1 MKTSIILFFPLLT
14 AFAAGQA
21 SAQPAGKPA
30 AQSATK
36 APTKAP
42 PAKTEPGKPLQVPAG
57 AVEAEPGLF
66 RYTDSGG
73 KKWMYRRTPFGVVR
87 WEDKPSDASA
97 AAPLGDNLK
106 AFEEGDA
113 IRFERTTPFGVSK
126 WVKKKSELDDQ
137 ERSVW
142 ERDRA
147 QAEKSKQDKK

>member
-14 AFAAGQA
+14 AWAAGQA
-21 SAQPAGKPA
+21 SAQPAGRPA

-36 APTKAP
+36 APAKAP
-42 PAKTEPGKPLQVPAG
+42 PAKTQPGKPLEVPAG

-87 WEDKPSDASA
+87 WEDKPDASA
-97 AAPLGDNLK
+97 AAPLPDNLK

-113 IRFERTTPFGVSK
+113 VRFERTTPFGVSK
-126 WVKKKSELDDQ
+126 WVRKKSELDDQ